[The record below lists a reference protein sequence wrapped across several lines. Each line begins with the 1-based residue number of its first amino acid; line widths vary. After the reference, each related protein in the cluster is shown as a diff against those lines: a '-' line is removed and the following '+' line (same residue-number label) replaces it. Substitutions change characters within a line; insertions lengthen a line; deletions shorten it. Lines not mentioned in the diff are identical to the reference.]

1 MQLSAWGVFFAL
13 FVLWGAGRSRA
24 LCFIGWLGMAAGFAH
39 AGVRGFLEYV
49 YDANPTSSMVLE
61 ALANTNGREARE
73 FFQNAAGDVLTW
85 CAFTAFFLIAS
96 FLIAF
101 FLVPRGCAL
110 RLKPSGEIGGS
121 NFSAFLKRLPK
132 AAVLLTVLFTLVFGT
147 AAAVKS
153 WRVKLPVFQW
163 VKVSHEVTKLQ
174 ASWKEQKAQRAR
186 EWQAAVDLVRTA
198 ENSSVNTIVLVIGES
213 TNRDNMSLYGYGRPT
228 TPNLASSVRQGGV
241 FYAKEAWSVKPSTV
255 ASFESMFTFAV
266 KDRKGGDQI
275 GNMFAFF
282 KAAGWRITWISNQD
296 DIAIKSNFSWWADR
310 IVSLNAEE
318 GRSSDSLDIRVIDP
332 LTKALREKSGK
343 NLIVVHLIGI
353 HPHYQLRYP
362 SGWRAAWSEDDKVKQ
377 DMLGQGRSM
386 RTRVSRDQYDLAMLY
401 QDRIVSETLDLTKS
415 SPDASKSVWIYLSD
429 HGLETGGTV
438 DRTGHSPTT
447 LSGYKIP
454 FLLWVGDEEKRREI
468 EADADRLQFF
478 RADWLDE
485 LLLDVAGIRYPSD
498 NPTFSIYNRGYRYQ
512 EPGVIREIKA
522 RKALEAAGK

>member
-1 MQLSAWGVFFAL
+1 VW
-13 FVLWGAGRSRA
+13 
-24 LCFIGWLGMAAGFAH
+24 
-39 AGVRGFLEYV
+39 
-49 YDANPTSSMVLE
+49 
-61 ALANTNGREARE
+61 
-73 FFQNAAGDVLTW
+73 
-85 CAFTAFFLIAS
+85 
-96 FLIAF
+96 
-101 FLVPRGCAL
+101 
-110 RLKPSGEIGGS
+110 
-121 NFSAFLKRLPK
+121 KRLPK
-132 AAVLLTVLFTLVFGT
+132 TAVILTVLFTIVFT
-147 AAAVKS
+147 VAVAKKS

-163 VKVSHEVTKLQ
+163 VTVSHLVEKLQ
-174 ASWKEQKAQRAR
+174 ASWTEQKAQRAR
-186 EWQAAVDLVRTA
+186 EWQAALDLVR
-198 ENSSVNTIVLVIGES
+198 SSDNNGVNTIVLVIGES

-228 TPNLASSVRQGGV
+228 TPNLASSVKKGGV
-241 FYAKEAWSVKPSTV
+241 FFAKEAWSVKPTTV

-282 KAAGWRITWISNQD
+282 KAAGWHITWISNQD
-296 DIAIKSNFSWWADR
+296 DIAIKNNFSYWADR
-310 IVSLNAEE
+310 KVLLNAEE

-362 SGWRAAWSEDDKVKQ
+362 SGWRGTWSEDDKIKAA
-377 DMLGQGRSM
+377 MLGQGRSM
-386 RTRVSRDQYDLAMLY
+386 RTRLAREQYDLAMLY

-429 HGLETGGTV
+429 HGQETGGTA

-454 FLLWVGDEEKRREI
+454 FLLWVGDAEKRREI

-485 LLLDVAGIRYPSD
+485 LLLDVAGIRFPSD
-498 NPTFSIYNRGYRYQ
+498 NPALSIYNRGYRYQ
-512 EPGVIREIKA
+512 EPVVIREMKA
-522 RKALEAAGK
+522 KRAKTQ